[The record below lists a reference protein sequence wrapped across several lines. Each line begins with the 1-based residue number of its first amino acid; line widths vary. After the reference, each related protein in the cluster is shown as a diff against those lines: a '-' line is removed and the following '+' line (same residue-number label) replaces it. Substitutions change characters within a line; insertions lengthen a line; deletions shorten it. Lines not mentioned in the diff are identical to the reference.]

1 MRWKI
6 WLDSNRKSRC
16 HKQGLCRHY
25 KFSLRATHW
34 WFVLDKKYSR
44 SVSRLPQIEYLGEN
58 WELGLTF
65 LGLLANLPD
74 IRKKT
79 DRITYLSVPDSSL
92 DLLDKNDKF
101 LSLKNTGKNQLEMSR
116 WPSLAK
122 LDIVKRPTISFLL
135 NNEDPE
141 LRVLSLFD

>member
-1 MRWKI
+1 M
-6 WLDSNRKSRC
+6 
-16 HKQGLCRHY
+16 
-25 KFSLRATHW
+25 
-34 WFVLDKKYSR
+34 
-44 SVSRLPQIEYLGEN
+44 
-58 WELGLTF
+58 
-65 LGLLANLPD
+65 
-74 IRKKT
+74 RKKT

-92 DLLDKNDKF
+92 DLLNKNDKF